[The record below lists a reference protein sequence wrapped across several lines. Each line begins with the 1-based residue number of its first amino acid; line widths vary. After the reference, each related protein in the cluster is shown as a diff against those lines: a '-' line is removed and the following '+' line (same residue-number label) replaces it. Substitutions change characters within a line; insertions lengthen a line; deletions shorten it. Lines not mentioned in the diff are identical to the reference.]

1 MLKPA
6 TSIAIIPPP
15 LTFDE
20 LPAGAGDPDRRR
32 HRLFTGQAALD
43 ACDGLTAWRW
53 AVLGLSW
60 LAIIVLGLT
69 PLLGESYRRPDS
81 IVAPAMLAF
90 AIAVSSA
97 ALLRHHYSWIGATLH
112 VAGHVM
118 IWLSIFVLT
127 LAALVL

>member
-1 MLKPA
+1 MPA
-6 TSIAIIPPP
+6 SLANP
-15 LTFDE
+15 LVPALSLED
-20 LPAGAGDPDRRR
+20 LPAGARDGHRRQY
-32 HRLFTGQAALD
+32 RLFTGQAALD
-43 ACDGLTAWRW
+43 PCDGLTAWRS

-69 PLLGESYRRPDS
+69 PLLGEIYRRPDS

-97 ALLRHHYSWIGATLH
+97 ALLRDHYSWIGAALH
-112 VAGHVM
+112 VAGQVM